1 VARSFV
7 LGVGLLVSLA
17 GGAGAQSSNEDVRKR
32 HITCSAIFG
41 FAATLTAD
49 KKLQDNLSNAS
60 LLLMLWASDV
70 DTKQPVKARTDQ
82 AIPERTDQFVE
93 IGRATKVGT
102 PAAAKEFE
110 AKYGGARKTCE
121 SWFAGEVK
129 KRKPG

>member
-1 VARSFV
+1 V
-7 LGVGLLVSLA
+7 
-17 GGAGAQSSNEDVRKR
+17 AGAQSSNDDVRKR

-41 FAATLTAD
+41 TAAQLTSD

-70 DTKQPVKARTDQ
+70 DTKQPAKARTDQ
-82 AIPERTDQFVE
+82 AVRELSEQVVA
-93 IGRATKVGT
+93 IGRAIKVGT
-102 PAAAKEFE
+102 PTAAKEFD

-129 KRKPG
+129 KRKPS